1 MASPGANATTNT
13 HVDHDFNEC
22 FRRGYNAF
30 MGGFRQE
37 ENPYADEKHRIA
49 WDKGWR
55 TCYLDA
61 FGDRSPRA
69 R

>member
-1 MASPGANATTNT
+1 MASPEPNATTAA

-22 FRRGYNAF
+22 YRRGYNAF
-30 MGGFRQE
+30 IGGFRRE
-37 ENPYADEKHRIA
+37 ENPYADEKRRIA

-61 FGDRSPRA
+61 SGSRA
-69 R
+69 EGAR